1 MSRAYRVTPVHV
13 IFFVIAAMSSVL
25 AYSVFRSV
33 PFNPGDFVNY
43 VQLCLGIFGLIA
55 VLLTHKYFL
64 PFGKA
69 VTIPYQ
75 TPGDLLTP
83 RFLKLYFYIFLYVT
97 CLSWAVALIADLIGF
112 LLISVFDSIV
122 YGV

>member
-1 MSRAYRVTPVHV
+1 MNKAYRVTPFHV
-13 IFFVIAAMSSVL
+13 IAFVIALMSIVVASLIFKSVE
-25 AYSVFRSV
+25 
-33 PFNPGDFVNY
+33 NPVSH
-43 VQLCLGIFGLIA
+43 VQLYLGIFGLSV

-75 TPGDLLTP
+75 SPSDLLTL
-83 RFLKLYFYIFLYVT
+83 RFLKLYFWIFLYVI
-97 CLSWAVALIADLIGF
+97 CVSWAMALVAGLIGF